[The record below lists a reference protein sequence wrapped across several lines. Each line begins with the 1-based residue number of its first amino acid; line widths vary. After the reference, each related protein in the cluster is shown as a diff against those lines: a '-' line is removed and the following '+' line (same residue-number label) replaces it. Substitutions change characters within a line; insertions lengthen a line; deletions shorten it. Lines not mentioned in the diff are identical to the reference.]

1 MIEPRSRGWLC
12 CSRKQMLSNFV
23 SSKHDGNAYRFESHS
38 RNVARYDCSVRFASP
53 LSAIFQR
60 LAVTRFQAQAHA
72 N

>member
-1 MIEPRSRGWLC
+1 LGLLFSQANALKFRQLKTVETPIA
-12 CSRKQMLSNFV
+12 
-23 SSKHDGNAYRFESHS
+23 SKAIQ
-38 RNVARYDCSVRFASP
+38 ATLPAATASP